1 MPTGARQARPAFT
14 RDLTDIALRMHA
26 ASPPRPHTQFVRGLL
41 REVRKATGSF
51 HPERWYRELLVEAGL
66 PRRPSARTFT
76 LELIAAKD
84 AAGEANGPTLASVK
98 ELRRQMT
105 AIGREVAGIKDQV
118 RDVAASVKRQEQ
130 IGDALGKRQLL
141 FADQSQTYQ
150 RQIEQLTAMVQAAL
164 RKVVTEVDRV
174 SKAAS
179 DVTLDSHRI
188 SATIQQA
195 ARSIA
200 EAAERMQGQ
209 SRQ

>member
-1 MPTGARQARPAFT
+1 MLQTKSRYPYT
-14 RDLTDIALRMHA
+14 RELTNLALRVHA
-26 ASPPRPHTQFVRGLL
+26 ASPPSPHRPFVVSLI
-41 REVRKATGSF
+41 REVRGATSQF
-51 HPERWYRELLVEAGL
+51 HAENWYRGLIVEAGL
-66 PRRPSARTFT
+66 TRRPSTRTIT
-76 LELIAAKD
+76 HALTAAKE
-84 AAGEANGPTLASVK
+84 AAGEAIGPTMASVK

-105 AIGREVAGIKDQV
+105 AITHQMSEMKDLVRELG
-118 RDVAASVKRQEQ
+118 ASVTRQEQ

-141 FADQSQTYQ
+141 FADHSQTYQ

-200 EAAERMQGQ
+200 EAAERMHGQ
-209 SRQ
+209 PRQ